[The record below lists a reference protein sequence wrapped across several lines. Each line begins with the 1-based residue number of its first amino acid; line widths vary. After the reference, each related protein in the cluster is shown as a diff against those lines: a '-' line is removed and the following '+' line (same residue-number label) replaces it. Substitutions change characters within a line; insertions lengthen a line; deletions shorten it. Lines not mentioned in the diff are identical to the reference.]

1 MENVKIGESN
11 YPSREKGYSMDEQKF
26 AKFSQ
31 DIFRNVF
38 FGYLIGLYLNIVFFF
53 CWKNKA
59 GIFQILLT
67 LFINYLVIQI
77 ILVKMYK
84 TKEEKEEKEEK

>member
-1 MENVKIGESN
+1 MQNMKIYGELN
-11 YPSREKGYSMDEQKF
+11 YPSREKGYSIDKQKF

-31 DIFRNVF
+31 YIFWNVF

-59 GIFQILLT
+59 GIFQILLV
-67 LFINYLVIQI
+67 LFINYLFIQI
-77 ILVKMYK
+77 ILVKIYK
-84 TKEEKEEKEEK
+84 TKEEK